1 MNNSRTGRATRPSS
15 SATCFRHCN
24 LDGAGAFFG
33 SAVATFNWWKRQKV
47 SLTPVCYR
55 ELFMQAPII
64 NRDTAD
70 HIYASFSRV
79 KSPHVSTV
87 FGIFLSLREHR
98 GASALFRHQLQT
110 S

>member
-1 MNNSRTGRATRPSS
+1 
-15 SATCFRHCN
+15 
-24 LDGAGAFFG
+24 
-33 SAVATFNWWKRQKV
+33 
-47 SLTPVCYR
+47 
-55 ELFMQAPII
+55 MQAPII